1 MARCRPSGA
10 RGNEPVIHSLTP
22 QYEKE
27 HTMTIDELTNTL
39 FDLLQEDVGG
49 ERDGDELV
57 ISSGYGSGPV
67 VIHVRQIAKRLA
79 DASEAR

>member
-1 MARCRPSGA
+1 M
-10 RGNEPVIHSLTP
+10 NV
-22 QYEKE
+22 
-27 HTMTIDELTNTL
+27 DELTNTL

-67 VIHVRQIAKRLA
+67 VIHIRQIAEKVA
-79 DASEAR
+79 EALTL